1 MNLGEDVRGT
11 FRNDWFEF
19 TVNGSINYNFEKN
32 KLRPENNQEP
42 YTFGYGASTNINMPW
57 NMSLSTNITKGKTI
71 GVNFMFTVS
80 DKYEVLGCRMIA
92 DSGTFSDGEQQLVPV
107 IAEENGI
114 AYICRTQ
121 A

>member
-1 MNLGEDVRGT
+1 MRGT

-57 NMSLSTNITKGKTI
+57 NMSLSTNITNNARRGYRDASMNRNELIWNAQIAQSFLKGNAATI
-71 GVNFMFTVS
+71 SFEIY
-80 DKYEVLGCRMIA
+80 DILK
-92 DSGTFSDGEQQLVPV
+92 QQTRS
-107 IAEENGI
+107 EEH
-114 AYICRTQ
+114 TSELQ
-121 A
+121 SP